1 MGEYFY
7 HQTKQPSNSIEEN
20 LSDLVRQHS
29 SAVLRHA
36 AATAKRMG
44 LQASELAALEHLQA
58 AGAINQKR
66 LGERLSMSPGAV
78 TAMIDR
84 LESRGYVERTPNP
97 EDRRSALVLIT
108 KAGIEESLR
117 HLWPYIEDIKGVEEG
132 FSEEERAAI
141 ARFLREATQA
151 THRAAEGVDE

>member
-1 MGEYFY
+1 MDEYFN
-7 HQTKQPSNSIEEN
+7 HQTKQPSSSIEEK

-36 AATAKRMG
+36 AATAKRMS
-44 LQASELAALEHLQA
+44 LEASELAALEHLQA

-66 LGERLSMSPGAV
+66 LGERLLMSPGAI

-84 LESRGYVERTPNP
+84 LERRGYVERTPNP
-97 EDRRSALVLIT
+97 EDRRSALVNIT

-117 HLWPYIEDIKGVEEG
+117 HLWPYIEDMKGVEEG
-132 FSEEERAAI
+132 FSEEERAVV
-141 ARFLREATQA
+141 ARFLRAATQA
-151 THRAAEGVDE
+151 TQRAAEDDR